1 MMNLHVNY
9 VKKNGKKEFA
19 VIPYKE
25 FIELQEQLADYED
38 LRELRKAKAKEAD
51 APTVSLEEAKKRLNI
66 K

>member
-9 VKKNGKKEFA
+9 VKKDGKKEFV
-19 VIPYKE
+19 VIPYEE

-38 LRELRKAKAKEAD
+38 LRELRKAKDQEAD

>member
-19 VIPYKE
+19 VIPYEE

-38 LRELRKAKAKEAD
+38 LRELRKAKANEAD

>member
-1 MMNLHVNY
+1 MNLHVNY

-19 VIPYKE
+19 VIPYEE

-38 LRELRKAKAKEAD
+38 LRELRKAKANEAD

>member
-9 VKKNGKKEFA
+9 VQKNGKKEFA
-19 VIPYKE
+19 VIPYEE

-38 LRELRKAKAKEAD
+38 LRELRKAKANEAD

>member
-1 MMNLHVNY
+1 MVNLHVNY
-9 VKKNGKKEFA
+9 IEKNGKKEFA
-19 VIPYKE
+19 VIPYEE

-38 LRELRKAKAKEAD
+38 LRELRKAKANEAD